1 MSGNELVAL
10 SRAHELFAGRTRS
23 VAVDARLAPYDGL
36 LERAAALNTAA
47 GRGGYQ
53 SAVNRSRDDL
63 RAAATADAA
72 VAGTVKEA
80 HRDHANAHGLTKG
93 VLDEARADTALPD
106 NPIAQREAIRRRV
119 ARLRAQQAHVL
130 AARRKSRRHRSRW
143 RAVRYRM
150 LHHGAYPA
158 GLRLP
163 SPNSRAGVAVRAA
176 LSRLGRPYVW
186 GATGPDQFDCSGLT
200 QWSYARAGI
209 HLDRTTYQQ
218 IYDGSRS
225 RAHRSVRATWSSPP
239 RGTCNWRS
247 VTTWWSKPPTPA
259 RRCGSVRS
267 APACRSVV
275 QRGSGDGGRARTRDA
290 RAGRTRDRCDREA
303 PGRAVDAAAGLPT
316 PTGPWP
322 MRSPKRMRQR
332 SKRFVAWMESRPR
345 SMVRWRIRPP
355 SGSIPRWVRVSSRSF

>member
-1 MSGNELVAL
+1 VSGTELAVL

-23 VAVDARLAPYDGL
+23 VTVDARLAPYDGL

-47 GRGGYQ
+47 GQGGYR

-72 VAGTVKEA
+72 VAATVEEA
-80 HRDHANAHGLTKG
+80 HRDHASARGLTKG

-106 NPIAQREAIRRRV
+106 NPIAQREAIRRRA

-158 GLRLP
+158 GSRLP
-163 SPNSRAGVAVRAA
+163 PPNSRAGIAVRAA

-218 IYDGSRS
+218 IYDGIPIPRS
-225 RAHRSVRATWSSPP
+225 HVRP
-239 RGTCNWRS
+239 GDL
-247 VTTWWSKPPTPA
+247 VFPTA
-259 RRCGSVRS
+259 GHVQL
-267 APACRSVV
+267 AIGNNLVV
-275 QRGSGDGGRARTRDA
+275 
-290 RAGRTRDRCDREA
+290 EA
-303 PGRAVDAAAGLPT
+303 PHSGATVRISPLGAGVQIRR
-316 PTGPWP
+316 PTG
-322 MRSPKRMRQR
+322 
-332 SKRFVAWMESRPR
+332 
-345 SMVRWRIRPP
+345 
-355 SGSIPRWVRVSSRSF
+355 

>member
-1 MSGNELVAL
+1 VSGTELAAL
-10 SRAHELFAGRTRS
+10 SRAHELFAGSTRS

-36 LERAAALNTAA
+36 LERSAALNTAA
-47 GRGGYQ
+47 GQGGYQ

-63 RAAATADAA
+63 RAAATADAT
-72 VAGTVKEA
+72 VAATVAEA
-80 HRDHANAHGLTKG
+80 HRDHANARGSTKG
-93 VLDEARADTALPD
+93 VLDEARADTAVPD

-163 SPNSRAGVAVRAA
+163 PPNSRAGIAVRAA

-218 IYDGSRS
+218 IFDGIPIPRS
-225 RAHRSVRATWSSPP
+225 HVRPGDLVFPTAGHVQLAIGNNMVVEAPHSGASVRISPL
-239 RGTCNWRS
+239 GTG
-247 VTTWWSKPPTPA
+247 VQI
-259 RRCGSVRS
+259 RR
-267 APACRSVV
+267 
-275 QRGSGDGGRARTRDA
+275 
-290 RAGRTRDRCDREA
+290 
-303 PGRAVDAAAGLPT
+303 
-316 PTGPWP
+316 PTG
-322 MRSPKRMRQR
+322 
-332 SKRFVAWMESRPR
+332 
-345 SMVRWRIRPP
+345 
-355 SGSIPRWVRVSSRSF
+355 

>member
-1 MSGNELVAL
+1 VSGNELAAL
-10 SRAHELFAGRTRS
+10 SRAHELFAGSTRQ

-36 LERAAALNTAA
+36 LERAAALNTTA
-47 GRGGYQ
+47 GQGLYQ
-53 SAVNRSRDDL
+53 SVVSRSRDDL

-72 VAGTVKEA
+72 VAATVGEA
-80 HRDHANAHGLTKG
+80 HRDYANAQGLTKG
-93 VLDEARADTALPD
+93 VLDEARADAAVPD

-163 SPNSRAGVAVRAA
+163 PPNSRAGIAVRAA

-218 IYDGSRS
+218 IFDGVPIPRS
-225 RAHRSVRATWSSPP
+225 HVRPGDLVFPTAGHVQLAIGNNLVVEAPHSGASVRISPL
-239 RGTCNWRS
+239 GTGVQIRR
-247 VTTWWSKPPTPA
+247 PA
-259 RRCGSVRS
+259 G
-267 APACRSVV
+267 
-275 QRGSGDGGRARTRDA
+275 
-290 RAGRTRDRCDREA
+290 
-303 PGRAVDAAAGLPT
+303 
-316 PTGPWP
+316 
-322 MRSPKRMRQR
+322 
-332 SKRFVAWMESRPR
+332 
-345 SMVRWRIRPP
+345 
-355 SGSIPRWVRVSSRSF
+355 